1 MQNEPYQAT
10 PYNQSGEA
18 RTSGADTPQPQPV
31 ILTAQEVIDK
41 LPPRSITS
49 SPNPSSIPEPAR
61 LSSVRALE
69 LLIASEGD
77 LHLAAELGKLPKETG
92 PQLLVA
98 AIVGDENN
106 HDTMARY
113 VRAFTTMKL
122 FSMMN
127 TLQEAVVDAISEEKL
142 KPSDLVRAF
151 ANVVEVL
158 NGLTDSKT
166 STQNINVFET
176 VSKSLPADVR
186 EALRIVSDEPDQ
198 KRAG

>member
-18 RTSGADTPQPQPV
+18 QTPQPEPV

-41 LPPRSITS
+41 LPAPRSITS
-49 SPNPSSIPEPAR
+49 GSASSISEPPR
-61 LSSVRALE
+61 LSSIRALE
-69 LLIASEGD
+69 LLIASEGN
-77 LHLAAELGKLPKETG
+77 LHLAAELGGTKPE
-92 PQLLVA
+92 LLIAV
-98 AIVGDENN
+98 IVGDENN

-113 VRAFTTMKL
+113 VRAFTTMKM

-127 TLQEAVVDAISEEKL
+127 SLQEAVTDAISEEKL

-151 ANVVEVL
+151 ANVVETL
-158 NGLTDSKT
+158 NSLTDSKT

-176 VSKSLPADVR
+176 VTKSLPADVR
-186 EALRIVSDEPDQ
+186 EALRIVSGEPEPES
-198 KRAG
+198 KAS

>member
-18 RTSGADTPQPQPV
+18 QTRSADTPQPEPV

-41 LPPRSITS
+41 LPAPRSITS
-49 SPNPSSIPEPAR
+49 GSGSASSISEPPR
-61 LSSVRALE
+61 LSSIRALE
-69 LLIASEGD
+69 LLIASEGN
-77 LHLAAELGKLPKETG
+77 LHLAAELGGTKPE
-92 PQLLVA
+92 LLIA
-98 AIVGDENN
+98 TIVGDENN

-113 VRAFTTMKL
+113 VRAFTTMKM

-127 TLQEAVVDAISEEKL
+127 SLQEAVTDAITEEKL

-151 ANVVEVL
+151 ANVVETL
-158 NGLTDSKT
+158 NSLTDSRT

-176 VSKSLPADVR
+176 VTKSLPADVR
-186 EALRIVSDEPDQ
+186 EALRIVSGEPES
-198 KRAG
+198 KAS